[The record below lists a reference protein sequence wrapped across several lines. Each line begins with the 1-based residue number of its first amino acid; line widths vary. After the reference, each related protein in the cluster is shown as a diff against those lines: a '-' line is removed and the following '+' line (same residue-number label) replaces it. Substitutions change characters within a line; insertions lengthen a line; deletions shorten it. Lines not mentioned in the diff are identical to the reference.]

1 MALLLGLAGIVVVL
15 ICTVPP
21 TVFAWKQ
28 LRRQR
33 ALGLA
38 EGRLPLLMAAWFW
51 PVVAMTVLIVSAT
64 ATVAPGLP
72 VMLSAIGA
80 VALAVWLI
88 KRTQRWLDLPLNATQ
103 RRAFLDAN
111 ASSLSQRSRTL
122 TWSILAGGIILMIC
136 LGLAVWVAPDA
147 NARASIFALGATG
160 SVLIA
165 AYFWLVNRSYLP
177 GSSAPAVPGY
187 NPWPKRIFML
197 AAALFCLPIAVIGM
211 SLLVPIVAYSLA
223 PDFQGGY
230 AVSVSRASSIESAP
244 AVQLLLRRKSSGSV
258 QAKVFFEGPPPI
270 GNMQM
275 NGNSVHLEPT
285 SKVEWVLDSRSE
297 SLRTITFVLPDSK
310 TGSEAASQMNI
321 IAGTSPASS
330 TLFPNIRLL
339 PLFEVTKGADRYRAW
354 VELRFDQA
362 P

>member
-15 ICTVPP
+15 TCTVPP

-28 LRRQR
+28 LFRTR
-33 ALGLA
+33 ALGHA
-38 EGRLPLLMAAWFW
+38 EGRLPLLIAAWFW

-72 VMLSAIGA
+72 VVLAAIGA

-88 KRTQRWLDLPLNATQ
+88 TRTQRWLDQPLNATQ

-122 TWSILAGGIILMIC
+122 TWSILAGGILLLIC
-136 LGLAVWVAPDA
+136 LGLGVWVAPNA
-147 NARASIFALGATG
+147 HARASILVIGNG
-160 SVLIA
+160 LIA
-165 AYFWLVNRSYLP
+165 AYFWLGNRSYLP
-177 GSSAPAVPGY
+177 STTAPAVPGY
-187 NPWPKRIFML
+187 NPWPKRVFWL
-197 AAALFCLPIAVIGM
+197 VVALFCLPIAIMGI
-211 SLLVPIVAYSLA
+211 SLLVPIVASSLTPA
-223 PDFQGGY
+223 FQGDY